1 MSDITLTVSAP
12 GPTVDLAVVAGT
24 SVTLTVSEGGGVS
37 DHAGLP
43 DLATSGHPA
52 SIIANTPAGSVA
64 ATTVQAAINEL
75 DSEKAAKASNLSDL
89 ASASTARTN
98 LGLGGAATLSVGTTA
113 GTVAA
118 GDDSRLTDSR
128 APSGSA
134 GGDLTGTYPDPTL
147 ATSGVSAGSYG
158 SASAVPV
165 LTIDAKGR
173 VTAASTS
180 SVSAGAM
187 TLIAR
192 TVLGSDTASVDFTS
206 IPSTYENLRIMYAA
220 RGTYNGDS
228 TALLLRFN
236 GDTASNYGHNISSA
250 NYSVSWEHDYTVN
263 GGETS
268 TKVSMDIAAA
278 TAAAGSAGFGTIDIP
293 AYARTDWHKGLV
305 ASTGS
310 THGWVRVNST
320 AGIWLSTAAVN
331 QVTLFPG
338 SGNFKTGSV
347 FTLYGLAGS

>member
-1 MSDITLTVSAP
+1 MAYPTSLDELTDGVPSDGAAP
-12 GPTVDLAVVAGT
+12 TTALDNATYPHD
-24 SVTLTVSEGGGVS
+24 
-37 DHAGLP
+37 DHHRA
-43 DLATSGHPA
+43 LATAVEAVEAELGTDPSGA
-52 SIIANTPAGSVA
+52 SATVA
-64 ATTVQAAINEL
+64 ARITATETVANAA
-75 DSEKAAKASNLSDL
+75 AVKASNLSDL
-89 ASASTARTN
+89 TSASTARTN
-98 LGLGGAATLSVGTTA
+98 LGLGDAATLSVGTTA